1 MKRLISIILI
11 IISFFFI
18 STFSFSQDKNEQLR
32 KNEREKT
39 KEYFLQMHAKSP
51 RSNGLHESSKTE
63 LNNFPGKI
71 KVLPKTAFHERRK
84 NYFMNGNR
92 VLSEIYN
99 YGGIAPGYDLLRGV
113 NNGVWRGSSYIFQF
127 CPIIAASV
135 PDKNDPNKRLHI
147 ISDGLW
153 DYPALREVD
162 PGDNTFLCTFQP
174 LPGYSDSLS
183 DVMAS
188 NPASDKDGA

>member
-1 MKRLISIILI
+1 MKRQIFLVLTLSSL
-11 IISFFFI
+11 FFI
-18 STFSFSQDKNEQLR
+18 STLSFAQDNYEQLR
-32 KNEREKT
+32 KNEREKV
-39 KEYFLQMHAKSP
+39 KEYFWQMHANSP
-51 RSNGLHESSKTE
+51 RSNRLPESSKTE

-71 KVLPKTAFHERRK
+71 NAPAKTAFHERRK

-135 PDKNDPNKRLHI
+135 SDKDDPNKRLHI

-162 PGDNTFLCTFQP
+162 PG
-174 LPGYSDSLS
+174 LPSVKRS
-183 DVMAS
+183 
-188 NPASDKDGA
+188 